1 LLPSGGGIKLRL
13 TDSEMMEKI
22 KPCGGRT
29 CQIKTADQTARL
41 APLTTQHLP
50 AAMNR
55 RQVLMQAFTHNARA
69 ANPVKSLLTPGS
81 GLTGTAIGSD
91 NFVAAVLKCRNRAQ
105 DKRTNDLAV

>member
-1 LLPSGGGIKLRL
+1 MRV
-13 TDSEMMEKI
+13 TDSEILEKI

-41 APLTTQHLP
+41 VPQTTKHLP

-81 GLTGTAIGSD
+81 GLTGPAIGSD
-91 NFVAAVLKCRNRAQ
+91 GIVAAVLKCRNRTQ